1 MDTVRALKQVIMFKE
16 LPEPVLEIVAGTAE
30 EVSVPAGEEIISVR
44 DAPDALFI
52 IRNGTVRVTSESAQV
67 PPAFFGTGETVGDV
81 LFIDGGPAR
90 AAAVAVE
97 RVDLL
102 VFRFAKVA
110 EALAGHTEAGHQFY
124 RAIARTLAR
133 HFAPGGGHDRISP
146 TTDTRRSG

>member
-16 LPEPVLEIVAGTAE
+16 VPESVLEIVAGTAE
-30 EVSVPAGEEIISVR
+30 EVSVPAGAEIISVR
-44 DAPDALFI
+44 DTPDALFV
-52 IRNGTVRVTSESAQV
+52 IRNGTVRVTPESAKI

-102 VFRFAKVA
+102 VFRSAKVA
-110 EALAGHTEAGHQFY
+110 EALAGHPEAGHQFY

-133 HFAPGGGHDRISP
+133 HLRRAAGMISFSKERE
-146 TTDTRRSG
+146 TQS